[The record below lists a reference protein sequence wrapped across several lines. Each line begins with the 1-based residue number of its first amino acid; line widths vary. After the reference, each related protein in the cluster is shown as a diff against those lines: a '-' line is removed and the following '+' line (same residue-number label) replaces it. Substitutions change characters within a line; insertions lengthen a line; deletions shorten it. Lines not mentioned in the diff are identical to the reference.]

1 MKPLKAVSS
10 IRQKAPLSS
19 RQRSAI
25 DSLESR
31 EPARHFLRAAFSPI
45 HHPNTFR
52 PLSYGWTESK
62 AGQSRSLPECRRP
75 PPPILASLALLR
87 TLCLVALKDERR
99 SGSGNGQTPSLQKR
113 LFKPRGPHLLSL
125 REGRT
130 RGSEHHDK
138 HLTRDTK
145 SIGTR
150 GSLLIL
156 DAPTMAS
163 CIFFFLRVFQF
174 FLSHL
179 RFC

>member
-125 REGRT
+125 RRAGQGAVST
-130 RGSEHHDK
+130 TTNIS
-138 HLTRDTK
+138 L
-145 SIGTR
+145 GTPR
-150 GSLLIL
+150 ALGPEEAFLYLMPHNGKLHI
-156 DAPTMAS
+156 
-163 CIFFFLRVFQF
+163 FFLRVFQF